1 MHYDTL
7 AAVYEFLVPEEL
19 LKPEGAAGAFAG
31 VLDGLAPGAR
41 VLDCAAGTGT
51 LAVGLALRGFDVT
64 ATDASAAMVER
75 ARALA
80 EVRGVA
86 LRSATCT
93 WERLPDQGW
102 EESFDAVLCVG
113 NSLTHAVGR
122 DGRRASLAAMAGVL
136 APGGLLA
143 LTSRNWERLRA
154 ARPQLEVG
162 EQLVE
167 RAGRSALVVR
177 SWTIPDS
184 WEAPHGLEV
193 AVALLAADG
202 SVTTHR
208 ELLAFWPFTEGE
220 LDEDLRAAG
229 LKPETSTFTPDVE
242 RYVVTAR
249 TPAAGAR
256 AGPPR
261 PAARRSARARGR
273 HRDP

>member
-1 MHYDTL
+1 MYETL
-7 AAVYEFLVPEEL
+7 ASVYDWLVPDEL
-19 LKPEGAAGAFAG
+19 MEPEGAVAAFGAL
-31 VLDGLAPGAR
+31 VDELPPGAR
-41 VLDCAAGTGT
+41 VLDCAAGTGQ
-51 LAVGLALRGFDVT
+51 LAVGLALRGFEVT
-64 ATDASAAMVER
+64 ASDASAAMVDR
-75 ARALA
+75 TRDLARRR
-80 EVRGVA
+80 EVA
-86 LRSATCT
+86 LRTEVRTWQDWGHIGSAV
-93 WERLPDQGW
+93 PFGAI
-102 EESFDAVLCVG
+102 FCVG

>member
-1 MHYDTL
+1 MYETL
-7 AAVYEFLVPEEL
+7 ASVYDWLVPDEL
-19 LKPEGAAGAFAG
+19 MEPEGAVAAFGAL
-31 VLDGLAPGAR
+31 VDELPPGAR
-41 VLDCAAGTGT
+41 VLDCAAGTGQ
-51 LAVGLALRGFDVT
+51 LAVGLALRGFEVT
-64 ATDASAAMVER
+64 ASDASAAMVDR
-75 ARALA
+75 TRDLA
-80 EVRGVA
+80 QRREVA
-86 LRSATCT
+86 LRTEVRTWQDWGHIGSAV
-93 WERLPDQGW
+93 PFGAI
-102 EESFDAVLCVG
+102 FCVG

-229 LKPETSTFTPDVE
+229 LEPETSTFTPDVE